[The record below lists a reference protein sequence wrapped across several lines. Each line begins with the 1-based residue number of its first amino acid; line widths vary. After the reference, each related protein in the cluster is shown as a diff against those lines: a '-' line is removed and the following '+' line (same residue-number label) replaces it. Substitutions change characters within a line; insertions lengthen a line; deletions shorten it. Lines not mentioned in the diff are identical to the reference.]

1 MIFSSITFLFFFLP
15 GVLLLVFS
23 TPRHLRNILLLLA
36 SLLFYAWGENIY
48 ILALLASILTNFL
61 CGQLLASHE
70 GRGSSRAILIF
81 GVVLNIAMLA
91 FFKYANFIADNLN
104 PFLWSLHLPEL
115 ALDPIHRPIG
125 ISFFTFQAIS
135 YLVDISRRQ
144 VKPARNPLDFALY
157 LSFFPVILA
166 GPILRYPQLAKELRS
181 RHCSIQGFA
190 EGSQR
195 FILGL
200 AKKVLLANPL
210 ALIAD
215 QIFALPGRELSPS
228 LAWLAALCYTLQIYF
243 DFSGYSDM
251 AIGLARLF
259 GFHLPENFNYPYMS
273 RSIREFWRRW
283 HITLSSWLRD
293 YLYIPLGGSRQGTLR
308 TFLNLLIVFLLC
320 GLWHGASWTFILW
333 GLYHGFFLVVE
344 RSRLE
349 QWRQRLWPPLQQAQ
363 TFLVIMVGWILFR
376 SETLADAFRFLSL
389 MAGVDNLPG
398 GHSAAAQF
406 LDSKAQLELAMALLF
421 SLPILPALKRWRDA
435 ILTRPG
441 QRLHPWLDA
450 IVHLTQLAVLA
461 GLLYFATIS
470 LAAGAYSPFIYLKF

>member
-36 SLLFYAWGENIY
+36 SLLFYAWGEDIY

-70 GRGSSRAILIF
+70 GRWSSRAILIF

-104 PFLWSLHLPEL
+104 PFLLSLHLPEL

-215 QIFALPGRELSPS
+215 QIFACPVGNSRPLSPGLRRSATPCRSTLISPAIRTWPSAWPDS
-228 LAWLAALCYTLQIYF
+228 LVFIFRKTSIIPISRDRSGNSGGDGISPCPAGSVTTSIFRLAAA
-243 DFSGYSDM
+243 GK
-251 AIGLARLF
+251 
-259 GFHLPENFNYPYMS
+259 
-273 RSIREFWRRW
+273 
-283 HITLSSWLRD
+283 
-293 YLYIPLGGSRQGTLR
+293 
-308 TFLNLLIVFLLC
+308 
-320 GLWHGASWTFILW
+320 
-333 GLYHGFFLVVE
+333 E
-344 RSRLE
+344 RSE
-349 QWRQRLWPPLQQAQ
+349 
-363 TFLVIMVGWILFR
+363 
-376 SETLADAFRFLSL
+376 
-389 MAGVDNLPG
+389 
-398 GHSAAAQF
+398 HS
-406 LDSKAQLELAMALLF
+406 
-421 SLPILPALKRWRDA
+421 
-435 ILTRPG
+435 
-441 QRLHPWLDA
+441 
-450 IVHLTQLAVLA
+450 
-461 GLLYFATIS
+461 
-470 LAAGAYSPFIYLKF
+470 